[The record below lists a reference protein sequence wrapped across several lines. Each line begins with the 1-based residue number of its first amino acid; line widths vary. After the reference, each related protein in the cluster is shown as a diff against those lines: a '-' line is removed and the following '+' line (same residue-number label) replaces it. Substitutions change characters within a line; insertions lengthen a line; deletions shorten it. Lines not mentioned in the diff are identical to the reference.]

1 MSTPGSRPPAQA
13 SRKLVLRRKAP
24 AELGSQA
31 APIPEESHAAKAEV
45 AAPPAAPP
53 TLLPRAFRSIE
64 HSPDFDAT
72 PRQPTMADSG
82 VGSRPT
88 SSGSRAAALLTPRSG
103 ATPLPLPSR
112 ISVPPVVASLP
123 SEADTT
129 PRLPQIP
136 PAKERRMLVGV
147 LVVGVAAFV
156 GGGVLYGR
164 RLQVHS
170 GPPEAAAV
178 HEVAPPPPAAAAGAA
193 AIEPPANASDRV
205 TSVEDLPRV
214 RAPIHPPIVHPVRS
228 PAAAGSASKAPADTP
243 AQGSEAPAGSAAA
256 GDQPADSASAKPA
269 ELDLPNAP
277 PPPPDP
283 LIHAVQQSID
293 DNHGN

>member
-1 MSTPGSRPPAQA
+1 MSTPGSRPPVQA

-31 APIPEESHAAKAEV
+31 APIPEERHAVTAEG
-45 AAPPAAPP
+45 ATPPAAPP

-72 PRQPTMADSG
+72 PRPPTTADSG

-123 SEADTT
+123 IEADTT
-129 PRLPQIP
+129 PRLPQMP
-136 PAKERRMLVGV
+136 PAKERRLLMGA

-164 RLQVHS
+164 RQHVHS
-170 GPPEAAAV
+170 PPPEAAAA
-178 HEVAPPPPAAAAGAA
+178 HEIAPPPPAAAAGVAPQ
-193 AIEPPANASDRV
+193 PPANASDRV

-228 PAAAGSASKAPADTP
+228 PTAAGSASKALADTP
-243 AQGSEAPAGSAAA
+243 AQGSEAPASSAAA
-256 GDQPADSASAKPA
+256 GDQSADSASAKPA
-269 ELDLPNAP
+269 EVDLPNAP

-283 LIHAVQQSID
+283 LIRAVQQSID